1 MTVGAADA
9 AGPGVLRS
17 ALVDGLGR
25 VHRDLRISLTDR
37 CNLRCTYCLPADG
50 VPWLGSSTLLSLT
63 ETVRVARVAV
73 ERGVDQ
79 IRLTGGEPL
88 LRPDVVD
95 VVAALADLP
104 GRPEVTMTTNGIRL
118 GRLAR
123 PLVEAGLSRVNVSL
137 DTVDR
142 ERFARLT
149 RRDRFD
155 EVLAGL
161 DAADEAGLT
170 GTKTNSVLLRGVNDD
185 EVCDL
190 VRFAHG
196 RGYEPRFIEQM
207 PLDAGRTW
215 ARSQMVRGDEVLA
228 WLRDDF
234 DLVELPG
241 RRSAPAQRWQVRGTA
256 STVGIIASVSRPFC
270 GACDRIRLT
279 ADGQL
284 LGCLFATAE
293 TDVRALLRRGGS
305 DDEIAAALGLTV
317 LAKAAGHTIAEP
329 GFDQPGRPMS
339 AIGG

>member
-1 MTVGAADA
+1 MT
-9 AGPGVLRS
+9 PQVLQPATPSVVRPP
-17 ALVDGLGR
+17 LVDGLGR
-25 VHRDLRISLTDR
+25 THRDLRISLTDR

-50 VPWLGSSTLLSLT
+50 VPWLPGDRLLSLE

-73 ERGVDQ
+73 ERGVGE

-95 VVAALADLP
+95 VVAALAGLP
-104 GRPEVTMTTNGIRL
+104 GSPEVSMTTNGIRL
-118 GRLAR
+118 GRLAPR
-123 PLVEAGLSRVNVSL
+123 LVAAGLARVNVSL

-142 ERFARLT
+142 VRYSRLT

-155 EVLAGL
+155 QVLAGL
-161 DAADEAGLT
+161 DAADAAGLT

-185 EVCDL
+185 EVCDI
-190 VRFAHG
+190 VRFAHR

-207 PLDAGRTW
+207 PLDPGRSW
-215 ARSQMVRGDEVLA
+215 DRAQMVRADEILES
-228 WLRDDF
+228 LRREL

-241 RRSAPAQRWQVRGTA
+241 RGSAPAQRWQVAGTTR
-256 STVGIIASVSRPFC
+256 TVGVIASVTRPFC
-270 GACDRIRLT
+270 GACDRLRLT

-284 LGCLFATAE
+284 LGCLFATSE
-293 TDVRALLRRGGS
+293 TDVRSLLRRGCS

-317 LAKAAGHTIAEP
+317 ATKGAGRDDAES
-329 GFDQPGRPMS
+329 GFDQPARPMS